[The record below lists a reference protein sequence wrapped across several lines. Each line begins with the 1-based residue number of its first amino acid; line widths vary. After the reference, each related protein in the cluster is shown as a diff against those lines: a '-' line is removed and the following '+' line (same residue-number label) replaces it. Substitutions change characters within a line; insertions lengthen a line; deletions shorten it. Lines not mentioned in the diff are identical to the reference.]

1 MSSLR
6 QQKLEKLEE
15 KIEILDKTEEI
26 EIKEIR
32 EKTRRNLIRRN
43 RYRQN
48 E

>member
-6 QQKLEKLEE
+6 QQKIEKLEE
-15 KIEILDKTEEI
+15 KIEVLDKTEEI

-43 RYRQN
+43 RYRKN

>member
-6 QQKLEKLEE
+6 QQKIEKLEE

-32 EKTRRNLIRRN
+32 EKKKFN
-43 RYRQN
+43 
-48 E
+48 

>member
-6 QQKLEKLEE
+6 EQKIEKLEE

-32 EKTRRNLIRRN
+32 EKKKFN
-43 RYRQN
+43 
-48 E
+48 

>member
-6 QQKLEKLEE
+6 QQKIEKLEE

-32 EKTRRNLIRRN
+32 EKKRRNLIRRN
-43 RYRQN
+43 RYRKN

>member
-6 QQKLEKLEE
+6 QQKIEKLEE

-32 EKTRRNLIRRN
+32 EKTRRDLIRRN
-43 RYRQN
+43 GYRKN

>member
-43 RYRQN
+43 RYRKN

>member
-6 QQKLEKLEE
+6 QQKIEKLEE

-32 EKTRRNLIRRN
+32 EKTRRDLIRRN
-43 RYRQN
+43 RYRKN

>member
-6 QQKLEKLEE
+6 QQKIEKLEE

-32 EKTRRNLIRRN
+32 EKTRRNLIRGN
-43 RYRQN
+43 RYRKN

>member
-6 QQKLEKLEE
+6 QQKIEKLEE

-26 EIKEIR
+26 EIKKIR

-43 RYRQN
+43 RYRKN

>member
-1 MSSLR
+1 MWSLR
-6 QQKLEKLEE
+6 QQKIEKLEE

-43 RYRQN
+43 RYRKN

>member
-6 QQKLEKLEE
+6 QQKIEKLEE

-26 EIKEIR
+26 EIKEVR

-43 RYRQN
+43 RYRKN

>member
-6 QQKLEKLEE
+6 QQKIEKLEE

-43 RYRQN
+43 RYRKN